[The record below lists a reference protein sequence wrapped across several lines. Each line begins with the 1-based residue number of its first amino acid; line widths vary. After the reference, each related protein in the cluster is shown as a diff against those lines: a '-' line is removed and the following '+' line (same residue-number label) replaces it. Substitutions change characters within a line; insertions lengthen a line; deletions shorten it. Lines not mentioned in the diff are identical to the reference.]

1 VPSSIP
7 NNYLLA
13 APDQRLELLS
23 GILYAYRA
31 LYNKQRDRFSFF
43 GKVYPLVKQIQYLAE
58 SLGLRTTLWHN
69 EKCNEYILYFKS
81 RIKLMEHQE
90 SPKIKVHTARRQ
102 IVAIE
107 KIPAQMCVH
116 IETEGADNSF
126 LVGEGFISCL

>member
-1 VPSSIP
+1 
-7 NNYLLA
+7 
-13 APDQRLELLS
+13 
-23 GILYAYRA
+23 
-31 LYNKQRDRFSFF
+31 
-43 GKVYPLVKQIQYLAE
+43 
-58 SLGLRTTLWHN
+58 
-69 EKCNEYILYFKS
+69 
-81 RIKLMEHQE
+81 MEHQE